1 MARPA
6 KVVRFVI
13 EIVYPSNADETDY
26 DDMLDAL
33 IECASD
39 TTGLG
44 VDGEYGEVEK
54 SDYF

>member
-6 KVVRFVI
+6 KIVRFVI
-13 EIVYPSNADETDY
+13 EIAYPPNADETDY

-33 IECASD
+33 LECASD

-44 VDGEYGEVEK
+44 VDGEYGEVEE
-54 SDYF
+54 

>member
-13 EIVYPSNADETDY
+13 EIVYPPNADETDY

-44 VDGEYGEVEK
+44 VDGEYGEVAQDE
-54 SDYF
+54 F